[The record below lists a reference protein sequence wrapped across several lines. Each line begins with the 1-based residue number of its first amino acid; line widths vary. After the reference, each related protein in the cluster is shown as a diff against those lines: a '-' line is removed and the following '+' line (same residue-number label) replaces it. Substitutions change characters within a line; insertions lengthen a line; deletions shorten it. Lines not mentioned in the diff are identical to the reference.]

1 MFLLTEAPIDTQEIV
16 NSLAQASVGGLV
28 SFEGRVRDH
37 NAGRAVE
44 ALEYEVYPELALSE
58 GNVIIDE
65 AKGKFPIVSATAI
78 HRYGLLNLQDIAISI
93 VVVASHRDAA
103 FEACRYIIDEV
114 KQRVPIWKREH
125 YRAGSKEWVDCP
137 GCRAHRHERQQ
148 TVVTS

>member
-1 MFLLTEAPIDTQEIV
+1 MFLLSEVAIDTQELV

-28 SFEGRVRDH
+28 TFEGRVRDH
-37 NAGRAVE
+37 NAGRSVE

-58 GNVIIDE
+58 GKTIIEE
-65 AKGKFPIVSATAI
+65 ARSKFPIVAAVAV

-103 FEACRYIIDEV
+103 FAACRYIIDEI

-137 GCRAHRHERQQ
+137 GCRSQRKEWQQ
-148 TVVTS
+148 SLVSS